1 MLPTLAERLREQQAR
16 SRSRPPSRQPWPL
29 PTEPPTALLFQPLQQ
44 AADPVLV
51 AAAEPAAAA
60 EPVAPS
66 APPTRTAQ
74 AEALLLCVWAVLVVI
89 DGALALAALID
100 RLASHQRGRPGQRPR
115 KRATLA
121 ASSAGRSDPPGETEA
136 TGLLQRCRSLAPS
149 L

>member
-1 MLPTLAERLREQQAR
+1 MQPTLAERLREQQAR

-29 PTEPPTALLFQPLQQ
+29 PIEPPTALLFQPLPQ
-44 AADPVLV
+44 AADPVL
-51 AAAEPAAAA
+51 AAAA

-89 DGALALAALID
+89 DGAQALAALID
-100 RLASHQRGRPGQRPR
+100 GLASHERGRPGERPR
-115 KRATLA
+115 KRVTMAV
-121 ASSAGRSDPPGETEA
+121 SSPGLPDPAGDTEA

>member
-29 PTEPPTALLFQPLQQ
+29 PTELPTALLFQSLPQ
-44 AADPVLV
+44 AAEPVLV

-60 EPVAPS
+60 EPIAPS

-89 DGALALAALID
+89 DGALALASLING
-100 RLASHQRGRPGQRPR
+100 LVPR
-115 KRATLA
+115 ERRNPWELQQKRATLA
-121 ASSAGRSDPPGETEA
+121 ASSAGRSDPPGDTEA

-149 L
+149 V

>member
-29 PTEPPTALLFQPLQQ
+29 PTEPPTALLFQPLPQ
-44 AADPVLV
+44 
-51 AAAEPAAAA
+51 AAEPVAAAAA

-100 RLASHQRGRPGQRPR
+100 RLASHERGSPGQRPW

-121 ASSAGRSDPPGETEA
+121 VSSAGRPDLPRETEA